1 MLQSRLVKLA
11 VMPMTRSLIAFLS
24 LYMFPLHQASSFGFF
39 FFFWSAPISCSWK
52 PGGPLAIPVLTEDSR
67 LLPDFALSSLGVFYR
82 EWLWGFRRA
91 SLAGA
96 VSEGCEGVSDGF
108 LLSCQYHFGFT

>member
-39 FFFWSAPISCSWK
+39 WPAPISCSWK
-52 PGGPLAIPVLTEDSR
+52 PGGPLAIPVLAEDSR
-67 LLPDFALSSLGVFYR
+67 LLPDFALSSPGVFF
-82 EWLWGFRRA
+82 ESGC
-91 SLAGA
+91 GD
-96 VSEGCEGVSDGF
+96 SEERVWQEPSQKDVRV
-108 LLSCQYHFGFT
+108 